1 MKNRIFLLAAMAILS
16 FASCSK
22 DNNSTVITPYGV
34 GPSYLFKGDM
44 HDNLTVTS
52 FNRENISISYKG
64 VIFSGTA
71 VGSVYGPFYYFTVSN
86 GYQLTATGTIHLVVY
101 PIANNYTYYTHP
113 YIEFN
118 PGSIF
123 ESKTYTMFTE

>member
-1 MKNRIFLLAAMAILS
+1 MKNLIYLLAAIAILS

-64 VIFSGTA
+64 IIFSGTA
-71 VGSVYGPFYYFTVSN
+71 VGSVNGPVYHFTVTN
-86 GYQLTATGTIHLVVY
+86 GYQLTASGTIHIVTY
-101 PIANNYTYYTHP
+101 PIPSNYNFYTKP
-113 YIEFN
+113 YIEFS
-118 PGSIF
+118 PGSVF

>member
-1 MKNRIFLLAAMAILS
+1 MKNLIFLLAAMAILS
-16 FASCSK
+16 FTSCSK
-22 DNNSTVITPYGV
+22 DNNSTTITPHRV
-34 GPSYLFKGDM
+34 KLNYLFKGDM

-64 VIFSGTA
+64 IIFSGTA

-86 GYQLTATGTIHLVVY
+86 GYQLTASGTIHLIVY

-123 ESKTYTMFTE
+123 ESKTYTTFEE